1 MICDSFIVIFCAVAH
16 CFIIIINQKSVD
28 RNDLLYDCSLFSIDL
43 VVICRGTEN
52 SSSHGDCIELM
63 TASTAPVELNSKVQ
77 VSSEPTI
84 SFKKFKISIVS

>member
-1 MICDSFIVIFCAVAH
+1 MIRDSFIIKFCAVAH
-16 CFIIIINQKSVD
+16 CFIIIINQRLVN
-28 RNDLLYDCSLFSIDL
+28 RNDLLYDFSLFSIDL

-77 VSSEPTI
+77 ISSESAI
-84 SFKKFKISIVS
+84 SFRKFNISIVS